1 MNKPRYPAFFGYGSL
16 VNRAT
21 HDYALA
27 TPARLKGWRRIWR
40 HTAQRQLA
48 YLSAEPAVDT
58 EIDGLIA
65 AVPGND
71 WAVLDLREEAYQRVP
86 LAIDALVIA
95 PEWAE
100 AVAIYSVDKA
110 PDAAPVPILL
120 SYLDVVLQGFLKE
133 FGPDGPLRFFASTTG
148 WGPILDDRALP
159 RYPRHQV
166 LAPTEMAL
174 FDSLIAAHGL
184 SRHRA

>member
-1 MNKPRYPAFFGYGSL
+1 MNTPKYPAFFGYGSL

-40 HTAQRQLA
+40 HSSQRPLA
-48 YLSAEPAVDT
+48 YLSAEPAAGA

-65 AVPGND
+65 AVPDND
-71 WAVLDLREEAYQRVP
+71 WATLDLREAAYQRLP
-86 LAIDALVIA
+86 LAKDSLVMA
-95 PEWAE
+95 PDWAE
-100 AVAIYSVDKA
+100 AIAIYSVDQAANA
-110 PDAAPVPILL
+110 PPLPILL

-133 FGPDGPLRFFASTTG
+133 FGPDGPSRFFASTTG
-148 WGPILDDRALP
+148 WGPIHDDRALP
-159 RYPRHQV
+159 RYPRHQA

-174 FDSLIAAHGL
+174 VDSLIAAHGL
-184 SRHRA
+184 SRHQA